1 MAFLVQPQGIATV
14 LVPASGSIAVYCQGQ
29 ATVSRVST
37 SVNYPDQPVLLGTV
51 NNGQVVFGPF
61 TNATTVSVE
70 ASGGVQALYEIGT
83 APAVAQNRLS
93 WQVQPV
99 TVGTLNAT
107 GTLTWALISSGIVTS
122 TTTAAVTAT
131 LQTGAIMDASSSFAI
146 GDSVDFSVINTG
158 STNAFTVAA
167 AASGHTVVGNM
178 AVALSSSGRFRTT
191 KTAAATFVTY
201 RIG

>member
-1 MAFLVQPQGIATV
+1 MAFLVQPQGTATV
-14 LVPASGSIAVYCQGQ
+14 LVPASGSIAVFCQGQ

-37 SVNYPDQPVLLGTV
+37 SVNYPDQPTLLGTV
-51 NNGQVVFGPF
+51 TNGQVVFGPF

-70 ASGGVQALYEIGT
+70 ASGGVQTLYEIGT
-83 APAVAQNRLS
+83 APAVSQNRLS
-93 WQVQPV
+93 WQIQP
-99 TVGTLNAT
+99 TPGTLNAT
-107 GTLTWALISSGIVTS
+107 GALTWALISSGIVTS
-122 TTTAAVTAT
+122 TTAAAVTGT
-131 LQTGAIMDASSSFAI
+131 LPTGAVLDASSSFVI

-158 STNAFTVAA
+158 TTNAFTVAA

-178 AVALSSSGRFRTT
+178 AVALNSAGRFRTT

>member
-1 MAFLVQPQGIATV
+1 MAFLVQPQGTATV

-37 SVNYPDQPVLLGTV
+37 SVNYPDQPTLLGTV

-61 TNATTVSVE
+61 TSATTVSVE
-70 ASGGVQALYEIGT
+70 ASGGVQTLYEVGT
-83 APAVAQNRLS
+83 APAVSQNRLS

-99 TVGTLNAT
+99 TPGTLAAT

-122 TTTAAVTAT
+122 TTAAAVTGT
-131 LQTGAIMDASSSFAI
+131 LPTGAVMDASSSFAI

-158 STNAFTVAA
+158 ATNAFTVAA

-178 AVALSSSGRFRTT
+178 TVALSSSGRFRTA